1 MRVLGSFAQAGAQ
14 ACKLTPDALRQKR
27 TSPDSPQREGD
38 VHAARVFHL
47 NSHFT
52 LWECG
57 CKGVTLH
64 TRFLA
69 ASVAARP
76 STTATR
82 QERQECTT
90 SRFLAMI
97 PTELRA
103 AGSVQEA
110 EELRLPSSKASRR
123 ARTPLAPPS
132 VEQPP
137 ATTSKAEHQDTPP
150 APRVLA
156 TYASAEEVSAA
167 RPLSLGAR
175 RLWGLLHRLALDMSR
190 DRGYTFVA
198 SQIVLHLPL
207 ASLAGNLGYHPD
219 HVARLG
225 RELERAGL
233 LDRGGHV
240 QRVKGFSMYDGTL
253 WAVLMVPGGEP
264 PRIRAEE
271 WRHNWRPGYEA
282 ELDAKTG
289 AAWEMSELHARGA
302 DAEEKYQA
310 ARARAAN
317 PGVDAQNHPPL
328 PSSDNYDHTSLKT
341 VVERLGEIW
350 HLHPS
355 KRPRAIGLLASQIA
369 RVLLEPERRLYW
381 CKVIWDALKSQNEL
395 RGGLQVL
402 AAQISRLEVDL
413 REGAPWRNP
422 GAVLAARLK
431 TT

>member
-1 MRVLGSFAQAGAQ
+1 MQIHPSAVA
-14 ACKLTPDALRQKR
+14 
-27 TSPDSPQREGD
+27 
-38 VHAARVFHL
+38 
-47 NSHFT
+47 
-52 LWECG
+52 
-57 CKGVTLH
+57 
-64 TRFLA
+64 
-69 ASVAARP
+69 VAARLTP
-76 STTATR
+76 QAR
-82 QERQECTT
+82 QERQQRTT
-90 SRFLAMI
+90 ARFLAMI
-97 PTELRA
+97 PTDVRP
-103 AGSVQEA
+103 AGSVQEV
-110 EELRLPSSKASRR
+110 EETEQPSLPTSKASRR
-123 ARTPLAPPS
+123 ARAPLAPPS
-132 VEQPP
+132 FEVPS
-137 ATTSKAEHQDTPP
+137 ATSKTEHQDQPP

-156 TYASAEEVSAA
+156 TYAPEWEVRAG
-167 RPLSLGAR
+167 RRLSRGAR
-175 RLWGLLHRLALDMSR
+175 RLWELLHRLALDMSR

-198 SQIVLHLPL
+198 SQIVLHLPRP
-207 ASLAGNLGYHPD
+207 SLAGNLNYHPD

-233 LDRGGHV
+233 LDCGGHV

-253 WAVLMVPGGEP
+253 WGVLMVPGGEP
-264 PRIRAEE
+264 PRIRPEE
-271 WRHNWRPGYEA
+271 WRHNWRPDYEA

-289 AAWEMSELHARGA
+289 AAAEMSELLGRCA
-302 DAEEKYQA
+302 DEEEKYQA

-328 PSSDNYDHTSLKT
+328 PSSDNCDHASLKA

-369 RVLLEPERRLYW
+369 RVLCEPERRLYW

>member
-1 MRVLGSFAQAGAQ
+1 MQTHPSAVA
-14 ACKLTPDALRQKR
+14 
-27 TSPDSPQREGD
+27 
-38 VHAARVFHL
+38 
-47 NSHFT
+47 
-52 LWECG
+52 
-57 CKGVTLH
+57 
-64 TRFLA
+64 
-69 ASVAARP
+69 VAAHRLLKE
-76 STTATR
+76 TF
-82 QERQECTT
+82 QERQERTT

-97 PTELRA
+97 PTGLRA
-103 AGSVQEA
+103 AGSVQAA
-110 EELRLPSSKASRR
+110 EEIEQPDLPTSKASHR

-137 ATTSKAEHQDTPP
+137 ACTSKTEHQEAPP
-150 APRVLA
+150 APRVLPS
-156 TYASAEEVSAA
+156 YASAEEVRAGQC
-167 RPLSLGAR
+167 LSRGAR
-175 RLWGLLHRLALDMSR
+175 RLWELLHRLALDMSR
-190 DRGYTFVA
+190 ERGYTVTA
-198 SQIVLHLPL
+198 SQIVLHLPQPT
-207 ASLAGNLGYHPD
+207 LAGNLGYHVD

-233 LDRGGHV
+233 LDCGGHV

-253 WAVLMVPGGEP
+253 WAVLMVPGGEA

-289 AAWEMSELHARGA
+289 AAWEMSELLQQGA
-302 DAEEKYQA
+302 DEEEKYQA

-317 PGVDAQNHPPL
+317 PGVDAQSHPPL
-328 PSSDNYDHTSLKT
+328 PSSDNYDHASLKA

-369 RVLLEPERRLYW
+369 RVLSEPERRLYW
-381 CKVIWDALKSQNEL
+381 CKVIWDAFKSQNEL

-422 GAVLAARLK
+422 GAILAARLK

>member
-1 MRVLGSFAQAGAQ
+1 MKNVAPSGKRKATLNPKPQAHHPQ
-14 ACKLTPDALRQKR
+14 ALSVRIGG
-27 TSPDSPQREGD
+27 EGGKGP
-38 VHAARVFHL
+38 
-47 NSHFT
+47 T
-52 LWECG
+52 LQIHPSA
-57 CKGVTLH
+57 V
-64 TRFLA
+64 A
-69 ASVAARP
+69 VAARLTP
-76 STTATR
+76 QAR
-82 QERQECTT
+82 QERQERTT
-90 SRFLAMI
+90 SHFLAMI
-97 PTELRA
+97 PTHLRA
-103 AGSVQEA
+103 AGSVQVV
-110 EELRLPSSKASRR
+110 EETEQPKLPTSKASRR
-123 ARTPLAPPS
+123 ARVPLAPPS
-132 VEQPP
+132 VEQPS
-137 ATTSKAEHQDTPP
+137 ATTSKAEHQDAPP

-156 TYASAEEVSAA
+156 TYAPEEQVRAA
-167 RPLSLGAR
+167 RRLSLGAR
-175 RLWGLLHRLALDMSR
+175 RLWELLHRLALDMSR
-190 DRGYTFVA
+190 ERGYTFVA
-198 SQIVLHLPL
+198 SQIVLHLPRI
-207 ASLAGNLGYHPD
+207 SLAGNLGYHPD

-233 LDRGGHV
+233 LDCGGHV

-271 WRHNWRPGYEA
+271 WRHNWRPSYEA
-282 ELDAKTG
+282 ELEAKMG
-289 AAWEMSELHARGA
+289 AAWEMSELLGRCA
-302 DAEEKYQA
+302 DEEEKYQA

-317 PGVDAQNHPPL
+317 PGVDVQNHPPL
-328 PSSDNYDHTSLKT
+328 PSSDNCDHASLKA

-369 RVLLEPERRLYW
+369 RVLREPERRLYW

-402 AAQISRLEVDL
+402 AAQIARLEVDL